1 MTIFNQ
7 ESAHPL
13 IQIRNESD
21 WNLVYSACN
30 GYLTRK
36 DHKKLR
42 DYLKDDVK
50 TVILEKDYIDKDY
63 RDTFYNFYS
72 KKFAQYPSSTIR
84 LHFFKVIIPE
94 NKIFN
99 LDIYNTHYLG
109 FSVIRPSRINSIGR
123 TVINPK
129 AHSKISGHMCK
140 TEYKVHVLGSELKVE
155 GFPYISQ
162 DTDVT
167 RCAHAAC
174 WMVFRYFS
182 ERYSRYREVLP
193 YEISQLT
200 EDYSYGRLVPSK
212 GLTVFQITEIF
223 SRFGF
228 YPVIYFRKALP
239 DPNQFESLLYYYV
252 ESGLPVVAGSEKLEH
267 AITVF
272 GHVLDYHKPTVKGD
286 SSDFITGFIVNDDNH
301 LPYQRLMKKSESK
314 MGYSSRHSLEDI
326 DCFVVP
332 LYEKIY
338 LTAEYVDKLSQAI
351 LNHPQLGVKALSKL
365 IKPKKILRRIY
376 LTSSK
381 SYKLQRRKSD
391 IPSNLNLIYSEMAMP
406 KFIWVCEISE
416 RDYYVQNKIIG
427 EIIFDATASQLDRF
441 AFLSIHYPDFLLL
454 NDRNILEDV
463 PERFKQYPL
472 QMDKVKPYDLYVNN
486 LKEV

>member
-1 MTIFNQ
+1 MAIFHQ
-7 ESAHPL
+7 ESIHPL
-13 IQIRNESD
+13 IQIRDESD
-21 WNLVYSACN
+21 WDLVYSACH
-30 GYLTRK
+30 GYLTKK

-42 DYLKDDVK
+42 GYLKDDVK
-50 TVILEKDYIDKDY
+50 TVILEKEYIDKDY
-63 RDTFYNFYS
+63 RDTFYHFYS
-72 KKFAQYPSSTIR
+72 KKFAQYPTTTIR
-84 LHFFKVIIPE
+84 LHFFKVFIPDSD
-94 NKIFN
+94 IFK
-99 LDIYNTHYLG
+99 LDKYNDDYLG

-123 TVINPK
+123 TVIDPK
-129 AHSKISGHMCK
+129 VHSRISGHMCK
-140 TEYKVHVLGSELKVE
+140 TLYTVHVLGSELKVE

-200 EDYSYGRLVPSK
+200 EDYSHGRLIPSE
-212 GLTVFQITEIF
+212 GLTVFQITEVF

-228 YPVIYFRKALP
+228 YPIVYDKNTLP
-239 DPNQFESLLYYYV
+239 DPDEFENLLYYYI
-252 ESGLPVVAGSEKLEH
+252 ESGLPVVAASEKLKH
-267 AITVF
+267 AITIF
-272 GHVLDYHKPTVKGD
+272 GHVLDFSKPAVKGD
-286 SSDFITGFIVNDDNH
+286 SSDFITGFIINDDNH
-301 LPYQRLMKKSESK
+301 LPYQKLMKKSESK
-314 MGYSSRHSLEDI
+314 EGYCSKHCLEDI

-338 LTAEYVDKLSQAI
+338 LTAEYVDKLSQTI
-351 LNHPQLGVKALSKL
+351 LSDPTLGVNVLSKL
-365 IKPKKILRRIY
+365 IKPKNILRRIY

-391 IPSNLNLIYSEMAMP
+391 IPSNLNLIYSEMPMP

-416 RDYYVQNKIIG
+416 RDLYVQNKIIG

-454 NDRNILEDV
+454 NDRNILEDT
-463 PERFKQYPL
+463 PERFKQYSL
-472 QMDKVKPYDLYVNN
+472 QTDKVKPYDLYMNN